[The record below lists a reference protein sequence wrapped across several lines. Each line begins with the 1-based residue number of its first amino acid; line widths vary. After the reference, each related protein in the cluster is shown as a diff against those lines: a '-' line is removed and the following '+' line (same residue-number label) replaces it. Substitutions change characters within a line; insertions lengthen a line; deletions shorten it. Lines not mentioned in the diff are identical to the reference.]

1 MNKRFVLLVAVVVL
15 LLITPQLFAQYNREA
30 VVSVMRD
37 SYRLMGEINTAAAA
51 NDYYTTAVKLMEHAE
66 AFKTLEQTPPPQ
78 GSRAEWDRIHN
89 ELIEAAFRGIGA
101 CGERDSKA
109 LQAELSKITAFNR
122 EGHSKFK

>member
-1 MNKRFVLLVAVVVL
+1 MKKRFYLIIAVFVL

-30 VVSVMRD
+30 VVAVMQG
-37 SYRLMGEINTAAAA
+37 SYKLIGEISAAA
-51 NDYYTTAVKLMEHAE
+51 NASDFYTTAVKLMELAE
-66 AFKTLEQTPPPQ
+66 GFKTLEQTPPPR

-109 LQAELSKITAFNR
+109 LQAEISKIMALNQ
-122 EGHSKFK
+122 EGHGKFK

>member
-37 SYRLMGEINTAAAA
+37 SYRLIGEINTSAAA
-51 NDYYTTAVKLMEHAE
+51 NDYYTTAVKLMELAE
-66 AFKTLEQTPPPQ
+66 AFKTLEQTPPPR

-101 CGERDSKA
+101 CGARDSKA
-109 LQAELSKITAFNR
+109 LQAELSKIMAFNQ